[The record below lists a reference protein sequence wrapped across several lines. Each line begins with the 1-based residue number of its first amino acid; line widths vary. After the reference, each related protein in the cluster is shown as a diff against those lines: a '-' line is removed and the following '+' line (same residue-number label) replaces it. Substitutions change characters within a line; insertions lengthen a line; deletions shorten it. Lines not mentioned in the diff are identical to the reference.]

1 MYEHFRKFKLPES
14 RHTISQSPTL
24 KQKKYSTPC
33 DTQIRVEP
41 SLSHSSKN
49 EWHIS
54 QWELRVGRVRT
65 CLSQV
70 ISLLLS
76 QVEQICWVKSRLDS
90 PLAKK
95 NPDPQSVTSVQLF
108 SVFKTPCQ
116 KINNEFGKCFFLCYS
131 CSKNPCW
138 KPVIIQI

>member
-1 MYEHFRKFKLPES
+1 MAFIREKHKVSRNEKWKKQLWVFVYIKYGKFWSISLGHFIKHKLLFLKSES
-14 RHTISQSPTL
+14 SPTP
-24 KQKKYSTPC
+24 KKIYSTPC

-41 SLSHSSKN
+41 SLSHCRSSKN

-54 QWELRVGRVRT
+54 PT
-65 CLSQV
+65 DSQ
-70 ISLLLS
+70 SLQL
-76 QVEQICWVKSRLDS
+76 
-90 PLAKK
+90 
-95 NPDPQSVTSVQLF
+95 LF